1 MSKQEGVVDF
11 STAGHQSITELS
23 SSEDDHCK
31 IEQQGKKPV
40 GATPG
45 ESKLQQQRSLCFAH
59 NNISLFRSSCG
70 KFVDSNAVQWLVVLM
85 IIANAIMMGVATFDF
100 VEKSADISKAFETAD
115 LVFLVL
121 FSIELLLQFIAHG
134 VIGVLSNGW
143 MCFDTIIIVASWS
156 LAHLQ
161 VARAVRIIRAIRLA
175 TRLEALR
182 GILLALVKVS
192 PSVTAI
198 MALLLL
204 GTYWFTG

>member
-1 MSKQEGVVDF
+1 MLKQEGVVDF

-23 SSEDDHCK
+23 SSEDGHCK

-45 ESKLQQQRSLCFAH
+45 ESKQQQRSLCFTH
-59 NNISLFRSSCG
+59 NISLFRSSCG
-70 KFVDSNAVQWLVVLM
+70 KFVDSNTVQWLVVLM

-100 VEKSADISKAFETAD
+100 VEKSAEISKAFETAD

-156 LAHLQ
+156 LAHLDW
-161 VARAVRIIRAIRLA
+161 RLFGA
-175 TRLEALR
+175 F
-182 GILLALVKVS
+182 
-192 PSVTAI
+192 
-198 MALLLL
+198 
-204 GTYWFTG
+204 Y